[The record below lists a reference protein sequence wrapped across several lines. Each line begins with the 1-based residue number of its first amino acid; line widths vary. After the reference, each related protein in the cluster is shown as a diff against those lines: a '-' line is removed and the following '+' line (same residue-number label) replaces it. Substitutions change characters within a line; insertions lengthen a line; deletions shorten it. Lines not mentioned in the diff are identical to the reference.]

1 MSNGP
6 KISIITACYNAE
18 NTIDQTIQSVL
29 GQTYENIEYIIV
41 DGDST
46 DGTMEIVEK
55 YRDKI
60 DVVVSE
66 SDKGVYDAFNKGV
79 ELATGEYINFM
90 NADDYFSTNGII
102 EEIGLYLH
110 NNSNVMLLH
119 GNVKAIDEI
128 TGHWHYRGQSLSLR
142 DFEKGQM
149 CPHQSVFTRREL
161 FNEFEGFNLAYKILA
176 DVDFT
181 IKTFKKYEEYIEYVP
196 IEVAH
201 FRLGG
206 LSSSLQHEKNMH
218 YENAI
223 IHFNHFGNIPDYVKG
238 SLENFETSH
247 IYSTYQLWLESILIG
262 RKRLGNLDNLRIAIF
277 GTKKNA
283 TYLYHD
289 LKRQGFEIV
298 CFLDN
303 DERMQNQ
310 LLHNIPI
317 NSLNISNENGIDAIV
332 ISIERY
338 DAAQSIKV
346 QLQQDFKSLK
356 IYTWHELV

>member
-1 MSNGP
+1 MNNGP

-18 NTIDQTIQSVL
+18 NTIEQTIQSVL

-41 DGDST
+41 DGAST

-79 ELATGEYINFM
+79 GLATGDFINFM
-90 NADDYFSTNGII
+90 NADDYFSTNAII
-102 EEIGLYLH
+102 ERIALYLVNH
-110 NNSNVMLLH
+110 SHVMLLH

-223 IHFNHFGNIPDYVKG
+223 IHFNHFGNIPDYVKY

-247 IYSTYQLWLESILIG
+247 INSTYQLWLESFIFEK
-262 RKRLGNLDNLRIAIF
+262 KRLENLNNLRIVIF

-289 LKRQGFEIV
+289 LRGKGLEVV

-303 DERMQNQ
+303 DERMHNQ
-310 LLHNIPI
+310 LLHDIPI
-317 NSLNISNENGIDAIV
+317 NSPSILNEAGVDVII
-332 ISIERY
+332 ISIERF
-338 DAAQSIKV
+338 DVAQSIKK
-346 QLQQDFKSLK
+346 QLQQRFKHLK
-356 IYTWHELV
+356 ICTWHELV

>member
-1 MSNGP
+1 MNNGP

-18 NTIDQTIQSVL
+18 NTIEQTIQSVL
-29 GQTYENIEYIIV
+29 GQTYKNIEYIIV
-41 DGDST
+41 DGAST

-55 YRDKI
+55 YRDNI

-79 ELATGEYINFM
+79 ELATGEFINFM
-90 NADDYFSTNGII
+90 NADDYLSTNGII

-110 NNSNVMLLH
+110 NHSNVKLLH

-128 TGHWHYRGQSLSLR
+128 TGHWHYRGQSLSLK

-149 CPHQSVFTRREL
+149 CPHQSVFTYKEL
-161 FNEFEGFNLAYKILA
+161 FNEFGGFDLAYKILA

-181 IKTFKKYEEYIEYVP
+181 IKTFKNYEEYIEYVP

-206 LSSSLQHEKNMH
+206 LSSSLQHEKDMH

-223 IHFNHFGNIPDYVKG
+223 IHFNHFGNIPDYVKFN
-238 SLENFETSH
+238 LENFETNH
-247 IYSTYQLWLESILIG
+247 INSTYRQWLENFLIG
-262 RKRLGNLDNLRIAIF
+262 KNDRLNISNFNIAIF

-289 LKRQGFEIV
+289 LKVRGGKVV

-303 DERMQNQ
+303 DDKMHNQ
-310 LLHNIPI
+310 LLHDIRIQSPSI
-317 NSLNISNENGIDAIV
+317 LNEEEIDVIV
-332 ISIERY
+332 VSIERY
-338 DAAQSIKV
+338 GASQIVKK
-346 QLQQDFKSLK
+346 QLQQRFKHLK
-356 IYTWHELV
+356 VCTWHELV

>member
-1 MSNGP
+1 MNKGP
-6 KISIITACYNAE
+6 KISIITACYNAK
-18 NTIDQTIQSVL
+18 NTIEQTIQSVL

-41 DGDST
+41 DGAST

-55 YRDKI
+55 YQDKI
-60 DVVVSE
+60 DIIVSE

-79 ELATGEYINFM
+79 GLATGDFINFM
-90 NADDYFSTNGII
+90 NADDYFSTNAII
-102 EEIGLYLH
+102 EEIGLYLFNH
-110 NNSNVMLLH
+110 SNVMLLH

-161 FNEFEGFNLAYKILA
+161 FNEFEGFNIAYRILA

-181 IKTFKKYEEYIEYVP
+181 IKTFKKYEKYIEYVP

-206 LSSSLQHEKNMH
+206 LSSSLQHEKDMH

-223 IHFNHFGNIPDYVKG
+223 IHFNHFGNIPDYVKFN
-238 SLENFETSH
+238 LENFETNH
-247 IYSTYQLWLESILIG
+247 INSTYRQWLESFLIG
-262 RKRLGNLDNLRIAIF
+262 KNDQLNISNFKIAIF

-289 LKRQGFEIV
+289 LKGRGGEVV

-303 DERMQNQ
+303 DDKMHNQ
-310 LLHNIPI
+310 LLHDIRIQSPSI
-317 NSLNISNENGIDAIV
+317 LNEEDIDMIV
-332 ISIERY
+332 VSIERY
-338 DAAQSIKV
+338 GASQIVKK
-346 QLQQDFKSLK
+346 QLQQRFKHLK
-356 IYTWHELV
+356 VCTWHELV